1 MKAFVAHITFECNE
15 HVSQTVDVED
25 FRTLYGNECI
35 DAMHIRDIF
44 EDNGIEIIPSIFACG
59 GPCGMVERRA
69 FDFIEN
75 KILTTIKNNLK
86 EIDGIYL
93 QFHGAS
99 GVLDLEDVSAE
110 HHIIK
115 KIREIVGA
123 YMPIAM
129 IMDPHGNIT
138 RVITDN
144 VNIVRCYRESP
155 HIDTVESERI
165 VATKLVDLMKN
176 RRPMRP
182 VLRKL
187 PIMVGGERS
196 VSSMEPVKSI
206 NALLDKAEEDSRVF
220 SCSWHVGYI
229 RHDDDKLGA
238 AIVVVP
244 NHAEDREY
252 CGKVADEI
260 SEFVWEHHKEFKF
273 SGNYDEPDDAVKHT
287 IEANKKTSVI
297 TDSGDNC
304 GAGGS
309 GHNTVMLREFLNQ
322 KVTDKKVLI
331 AGINDPKANSF
342 LLKSK
347 TGSSVEFDLGINES
361 ELSAPVHIKGEIIAI
376 GDEYNGLGYATVF
389 GKALGK
395 CPIVRIENTLID
407 VLVMDKNVQYGNMD
421 QFEKA
426 GVHFHDYDI
435 VVVKMGYLDTYL
447 IPETAYHNMA
457 LTDGPTI
464 QRAEKIPYRR
474 IARPMWPIDEF
485 EKLYYIDRT

>member
-1 MKAFVAHITFECNE
+1 MKVFVAHITFECNE

-44 EDNGIEIIPSIFACG
+44 EDNGIEIIPSILAG
-59 GPCGMVERRA
+59 GVPSGMIERRA

-86 EIDGIYL
+86 EIDGLYL

-110 HHIIK
+110 HHILK
-115 KIREIVGA
+115 RIREIVGIH
-123 YMPIAM
+123 MPIAM

-138 RVITDN
+138 REITDN

-155 HIDTVESERI
+155 HIDSVESERI

-206 NALLDKAEEDSRVF
+206 NALLDKAEEDPRVF

-244 NHAEDREY
+244 NKPEDREY

-260 SEFVWEHHKEFKF
+260 SEFVWKHHKEFKF
-273 SGNYDEPDDAVKHT
+273 SGNYDEPWDAVKHT
-287 IEANKKTSVI
+287 VEANKKTSVI

-309 GHNTVMLREFLNQ
+309 GHNTVMLQEFLKQ
-322 KVTDKKVLI
+322 KITDKKVLI
-331 AGINDPKANSF
+331 AGINDPKANVF

-347 TGSSVEFDLGINES
+347 VNDEVEFELGIGETKFS
-361 ELSAPVHIKGEIIAI
+361 KSVRIKGKIIAI
-376 GDEYNGLGYATVF
+376 GDEYNGLGHASIS

-395 CPIVRIENTLID
+395 CPIVRIDNTLID

-435 VVVKMGYLDTYL
+435 VVVKMGYLDTFL

-457 LTDGPTI
+457 LSDGPTI
-464 QRAEKIPYRR
+464 QRAEKIPYKR

-485 EKLYYIDRT
+485 EELYYIDRT